1 MESAIEDGLEYKLKM
16 KIINLII
23 LFFYIIYIY
32 YMNYILFIVFV
43 IFIFYIVNYF
53 TLIKRQELTSHDIIN
68 TILRGSA
75 RWAAASLQDKSPI
88 VAVLH
93 ANYAAGYLWAL
104 KDSFSDIDIQRAT
117 GIDIIKFQKKIIDVQ
132 DKSTQ
137 MLLKECPQY
146 ASNIDIYLGKIAKEY
161 T

>member
-1 MESAIEDGLEYKLKM
+1 
-16 KIINLII
+16 
-23 LFFYIIYIY
+23 
-32 YMNYILFIVFV
+32 MNYIIIILLVLFIFFA
-43 IFIFYIVNYF
+43 I
-53 TLIKRQELTSHDIIN
+53 IKTQQPNTNIIIN

-117 GIDIIKFQKKIIDVQ
+117 GIDVIKFQKKIIDVQ

-137 MLLKECPQY
+137 MLVKACPQFT
-146 ASNIDIYLGKIAKEY
+146 SNIDTYLGKIAKEY
-161 T
+161 I

>member
-1 MESAIEDGLEYKLKM
+1 MNY
-16 KIINLII
+16 IIII
-23 LFFYIIYIY
+23 LFVISIF
-32 YMNYILFIVFV
+32 FV
-43 IFIFYIVNYF
+43 ILKSQQPNTNI
-53 TLIKRQELTSHDIIN
+53 IIN
-68 TILRGSA
+68 TLLRGSA

-93 ANYAAGYLWAL
+93 ANYATGYLWAL

-117 GIDIIKFQKKIIDVQ
+117 GIDIITFQKKIVDVQ

-137 MLLKECPQY
+137 VLVKACPQF

-161 T
+161 A

>member
-1 MESAIEDGLEYKLKM
+1 MNY
-16 KIINLII
+16 IIII
-23 LFFYIIYIY
+23 LFVISIF
-32 YMNYILFIVFV
+32 FV
-43 IFIFYIVNYF
+43 ILKN
-53 TLIKRQELTSHDIIN
+53 QEPNTNTIIN

-75 RWAAASLQDKSPI
+75 RWAAASLQDNSPI

-117 GIDIIKFQKKIIDVQ
+117 GIDVVKFQKKIIDVQ

-137 MLLKECPQY
+137 MLVKVCPQF

-161 T
+161 A

>member
-1 MESAIEDGLEYKLKM
+1 
-16 KIINLII
+16 
-23 LFFYIIYIY
+23 
-32 YMNYILFIVFV
+32 MNYIIIILLVLFIFFA
-43 IFIFYIVNYF
+43 I
-53 TLIKRQELTSHDIIN
+53 IKTQQPNTNIIIN

-117 GIDIIKFQKKIIDVQ
+117 GIDVIKFQKKIIDVQ

-137 MLLKECPQY
+137 ILVKACPQF
-146 ASNIDIYLGKIAKEY
+146 ASNIDTYLGKIAKEY
-161 T
+161 I

>member
-1 MESAIEDGLEYKLKM
+1 MNY
-16 KIINLII
+16 IIII
-23 LFFYIIYIY
+23 LFVISIF
-32 YMNYILFIVFV
+32 FV
-43 IFIFYIVNYF
+43 ILKN
-53 TLIKRQELTSHDIIN
+53 QEPNTNTIIN

-117 GIDIIKFQKKIIDVQ
+117 GIDVVKFQKKIIDVQ

-137 MLLKECPQY
+137 MLVKVCPQF

-161 T
+161 A

>member
-1 MESAIEDGLEYKLKM
+1 MNY
-16 KIINLII
+16 IIII
-23 LFFYIIYIY
+23 LFVISIF
-32 YMNYILFIVFV
+32 FV
-43 IFIFYIVNYF
+43 ILKN
-53 TLIKRQELTSHDIIN
+53 QEPNTNTIIN

-93 ANYAAGYLWAL
+93 ANFAAGYLWAL

-117 GIDIIKFQKKIIDVQ
+117 GIDVVKFQKKIIDVQ

-137 MLLKECPQY
+137 MLVKVCPQF

-161 T
+161 A

>member
-1 MESAIEDGLEYKLKM
+1 
-16 KIINLII
+16 
-23 LFFYIIYIY
+23 
-32 YMNYILFIVFV
+32 MNYIFFILFV
-43 IFIFYIVNYF
+43 IFIFFIVHNITFVKTQKHYN
-53 TLIKRQELTSHDIIN
+53 IIN

-117 GIDIIKFQKKIIDVQ
+117 GINIITFQKKIIDVQ
-132 DKSTQ
+132 DQSTQ
-137 MLLKECPQY
+137 FLVKSCPQY
-146 ASNIDIYLGKIAKEY
+146 ASHIDTYLGKIAKEY
-161 T
+161 I

>member
-1 MESAIEDGLEYKLKM
+1 MNY
-16 KIINLII
+16 IIII
-23 LFFYIIYIY
+23 LFVISIF
-32 YMNYILFIVFV
+32 FV
-43 IFIFYIVNYF
+43 ILKKQQPN
-53 TLIKRQELTSHDIIN
+53 TNTIIN

-137 MLLKECPQY
+137 ILVKNCPQF
-146 ASNIDIYLGKIAKEY
+146 ASNIDTYLGKIAKEY
-161 T
+161 I

>member
-1 MESAIEDGLEYKLKM
+1 MNY
-16 KIINLII
+16 IIII
-23 LFFYIIYIY
+23 LFVISIF
-32 YMNYILFIVFV
+32 FV
-43 IFIFYIVNYF
+43 I
-53 TLIKRQELTSHDIIN
+53 IKTQQPNTNSIIN
-68 TILRGSA
+68 TLLRGSA

-104 KDSFSDIDIQRAT
+104 KDSFSDIDIQQST

-137 MLLKECPQY
+137 ILVKACPQF

-161 T
+161 N

>member
-1 MESAIEDGLEYKLKM
+1 
-16 KIINLII
+16 
-23 LFFYIIYIY
+23 
-32 YMNYILFIVFV
+32 MNYIIITLFVLFIFFV
-43 IFIFYIVNYF
+43 I
-53 TLIKRQELTSHDIIN
+53 IKTQQPNTNIIIN

-104 KDSFSDIDIQRAT
+104 KDSFSDIDIQLAT
-117 GIDIIKFQKKIIDVQ
+117 GINVIKFQKKIIDVQ

-137 MLLKECPQY
+137 MLVKECPQY

-161 T
+161 A

>member
-1 MESAIEDGLEYKLKM
+1 MNY
-16 KIINLII
+16 IIII
-23 LFFYIIYIY
+23 LFVISIF
-32 YMNYILFIVFV
+32 FV
-43 IFIFYIVNYF
+43 I
-53 TLIKRQELTSHDIIN
+53 IKTQQPNTNIIIN

-117 GIDIIKFQKKIIDVQ
+117 GIDVIKFQKKI
-132 DKSTQ
+132 
-137 MLLKECPQY
+137 LP
-146 ASNIDIYLGKIAKEY
+146 
-161 T
+161 

>member
-1 MESAIEDGLEYKLKM
+1 
-16 KIINLII
+16 
-23 LFFYIIYIY
+23 
-32 YMNYILFIVFV
+32 MNYILFV
-43 IFIFYIVNYF
+43 IFILITMYYFKTNYF
-53 TLIKRQELTSHDIIN
+53 KANFNLTKQHNIIN

-93 ANYAAGYLWAL
+93 ANYATGYLWAL
-104 KDSFSDIDIQRAT
+104 KDSFSDIDIQRET
-117 GIDIIKFQKKIIDVQ
+117 GVDIIEFQKKIIDVQ

-137 MLLKECPQY
+137 MLVQKCPQF

-161 T
+161 A

>member
-1 MESAIEDGLEYKLKM
+1 MNY
-16 KIINLII
+16 IIII
-23 LFFYIIYIY
+23 LFVISIF
-32 YMNYILFIVFV
+32 FV
-43 IFIFYIVNYF
+43 ILKKQQPN
-53 TLIKRQELTSHDIIN
+53 TNTIIN

-104 KDSFSDIDIQRAT
+104 RDSFSDIDIQRAT

-137 MLLKECPQY
+137 NLVKNCPQF
-146 ASNIDIYLGKIAKEY
+146 ASNIDTYLGKIAKEY
-161 T
+161 I

>member
-1 MESAIEDGLEYKLKM
+1 MNY
-16 KIINLII
+16 IIII
-23 LFFYIIYIY
+23 LFVISIF
-32 YMNYILFIVFV
+32 FV
-43 IFIFYIVNYF
+43 ILKN
-53 TLIKRQELTSHDIIN
+53 QEPNTNTIIN

-117 GIDIIKFQKKIIDVQ
+117 GIDVIKFQKKIIDVQ

-137 MLLKECPQY
+137 MLVKVCPQF

-161 T
+161 A

>member
-1 MESAIEDGLEYKLKM
+1 MNY
-16 KIINLII
+16 IIII
-23 LFFYIIYIY
+23 LFVISIF
-32 YMNYILFIVFV
+32 FV
-43 IFIFYIVNYF
+43 ILRN
-53 TLIKRQELTSHDIIN
+53 QEPNTNTIIN

-117 GIDIIKFQKKIIDVQ
+117 GIDVVKFQKKIIDVQ

-137 MLLKECPQY
+137 MLVKVCPQF

-161 T
+161 A

>member
-1 MESAIEDGLEYKLKM
+1 
-16 KIINLII
+16 
-23 LFFYIIYIY
+23 
-32 YMNYILFIVFV
+32 MNYIIITLFVLFIFFV
-43 IFIFYIVNYF
+43 I
-53 TLIKRQELTSHDIIN
+53 IKTQQPNTNIIIN

-117 GIDIIKFQKKIIDVQ
+117 GIDVIKFQKKIIDVQ

-137 MLLKECPQY
+137 MLVKECPQY

-161 T
+161 A

>member
-1 MESAIEDGLEYKLKM
+1 
-16 KIINLII
+16 
-23 LFFYIIYIY
+23 
-32 YMNYILFIVFV
+32 MNYIFFILFA
-43 IFIFYIVNYF
+43 IFIFIVHNITFVKTQKHYN
-53 TLIKRQELTSHDIIN
+53 IIN

-75 RWAAASLQDKSPI
+75 RWAAASLQDNSPI

-117 GIDIIKFQKKIIDVQ
+117 GIDIIKFQKKIINVQ

-137 MLLKECPQY
+137 ILVKNCPQF
-146 ASNIDIYLGKIAKEY
+146 ASNIDTYLGKIAKEY
-161 T
+161 I

>member
-1 MESAIEDGLEYKLKM
+1 MNY
-16 KIINLII
+16 IIII
-23 LFFYIIYIY
+23 LFVISIF
-32 YMNYILFIVFV
+32 FV
-43 IFIFYIVNYF
+43 ILKN
-53 TLIKRQELTSHDIIN
+53 QEPNTNTIIN

-75 RWAAASLQDKSPI
+75 RWAAASLQDNSPI
-88 VAVLH
+88 FAVLH

-117 GIDIIKFQKKIIDVQ
+117 GIDVVKFQKKIIDVQ

-137 MLLKECPQY
+137 MLVKVCPQF

-161 T
+161 A